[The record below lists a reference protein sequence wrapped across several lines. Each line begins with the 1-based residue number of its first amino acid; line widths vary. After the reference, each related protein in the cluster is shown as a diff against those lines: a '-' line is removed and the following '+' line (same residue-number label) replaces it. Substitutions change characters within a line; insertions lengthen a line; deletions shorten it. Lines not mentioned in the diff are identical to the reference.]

1 MLSFNGLDQFLG
13 YAIVPGVVSGSLYAL
28 IAMGFNVV
36 ERTTKIYNFAYGDL
50 MMWAPMAALIALE
63 ILHWPAVFALVFAAL
78 VTFALSLLVELL
90 ALRPYLSQ
98 PSSLGWILSGL
109 GASLILEQAAGRPF
123 HSEQVSFPIAVSA
136 APIRIG
142 SVHISAQSILIV
154 SVTALFYLALK
165 IFYRVT
171 ATGKM
176 LIATG
181 EDSDGAQ
188 VLGISQRR
196 MSQVAVTIAGLVAL
210 SAGLVCAPI
219 FLVYPTLGFSI
230 TFLGF
235 VAVAIGGVGSL
246 DGALVGGLIVGWV
259 GAIVSAYWNSIWT
272 NTVLFGLL
280 LLVYLIRPTGLL
292 GHRPLRAV

>member
-1 MLSFNGLDQFLG
+1 
-13 YAIVPGVVSGSLYAL
+13 
-28 IAMGFNVV
+28 MGFNVV

-50 MMWAPMAALIALE
+50 MMWAPMAALTAYE
-63 ILHWPAVFALVFAAL
+63 IWHWSVAVSLGFAAL
-78 VTFALSLLVELL
+78 VTIALSLIVEFL
-90 ALRPYLSQ
+90 ALRPYLNQ
-98 PSSLGWILSGL
+98 ASSLGWILSGL
-109 GASLILEQAAGRPF
+109 GASLVLEQAAGRPF

-136 APIRIG
+136 TPITIG
-142 SVHISAQSILIV
+142 AIHISAQSILIV
-154 SVTALFYLALK
+154 SMTAFFYLALK
-165 IFYRVT
+165 LFYRTT
-171 ATGKM
+171 AIGKM

-196 MSQVAVTIAGLVAL
+196 MSQVSVIIAGLVAL
-210 SAGLVCAPI
+210 SAGLACAPI

-235 VAVAIGGVGSL
+235 VAVAIGGIGSI
-246 DGALVGGLIVGWV
+246 DGALIGGLIVGWV
-259 GAIVSAYWNSIWT
+259 GAVVSAYWNSIWT
-272 NTVLFGLL
+272 DMVLFGLL